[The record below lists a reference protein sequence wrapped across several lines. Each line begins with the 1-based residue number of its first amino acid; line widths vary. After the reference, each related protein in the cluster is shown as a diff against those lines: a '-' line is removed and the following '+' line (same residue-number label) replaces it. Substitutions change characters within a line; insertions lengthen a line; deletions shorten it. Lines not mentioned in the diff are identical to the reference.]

1 MTSSY
6 NSQDPNVVNQL
17 QAAGV
22 LNFAQPMDTVFVK
35 KVTPESE
42 AHYAGLHEGDRLLA
56 VNGIPVAG
64 KQFADIVGTIQK
76 IPKTLTLQIVPKCYD
91 ILQTVSLSLFIIFE
105 QILINWFYFSFL
117 VIPHI
122 IPKQTNDHN
131 NNK

>member
-91 ILQTVSLSLFIIFE
+91 ILQTVSLL
-105 QILINWFYFSFL
+105 
-117 VIPHI
+117 
-122 IPKQTNDHN
+122 
-131 NNK
+131 